1 MKIYV
6 AGNNLERARK
16 VMDTL
21 VDKGHTITFDWV
33 ADIENNSNPAEKV
46 IIEREAVKEADVL
59 VLLWAMD
66 QESARYE
73 TGMAMGLHK
82 PIIVSGFTKNGKWF
96 TLLPEVISVD
106 NDEDIILALESL
118 VKK

>member
-6 AGNNLERARK
+6 AGNNLERAKK

-21 VDKGHTITFDWV
+21 VEKGHTITFDWV
-33 ADIENNSNPAEKV
+33 SDIENNSNPADKV
-46 IIEREAVKEADVL
+46 IIEREAVKLADTL
-59 VLLWAMD
+59 VLLWASD

-82 PIIVSGFTKNGKWF
+82 PIIVSGFTKKNRWF
-96 TLLPEVISVD
+96 TLLPEVISIES
-106 NDEDIILALESL
+106 DEDIISALNNL
-118 VKK
+118 